1 MPTLDNFLL
10 QVLLTKGQACLE
22 NNSMDANNFI
32 KMMND
37 FVLEVFVENVSKAD
51 ILNEAQLKGI
61 KRYSSLSKIEL
72 ITQLWNRKRV
82 IDKTNL
88 KRIKTVNA
96 KNKANKI
103 AKPDIAQTK
112 NENRS
117 MCVVE
122 IDENVPVCTVC
133 KCAYDVFKCSAT
145 FMYCEKLRTYDSNRT
160 ENTVYDSYYNDAI
173 LVDPSVSNKHY
184 SEIESARQFIRETA
198 NNYNPMN
205 GPCKLDFHVKSVAQY
220 YPSLL
225 TDKQIEYLTPGAV
238 RLIVDQLPYIPLK
251 QHAIKEFENE
261 DRFSMCNE
269 QFETDKCSE
278 QYLYCDTKRLYYNTR
293 VRNEVYDSFYDISLP
308 VSDECSALHYIEI
321 ESKRKSIRE
330 EIVDFTRS
338 SNQIFKQIR
347 DRVFRVADYYPS
359 LMTTK
364 HEEFIRDV
372 KYPCVKLDKLKRKFT
387 VEDFQDLLVLKNV

>member
-1 MPTLDNFLL
+1 MSSVTRSQVSAIFRTEELFNFL
-10 QVLLTKGQACLE
+10 TSK
-22 NNSMDANNFI
+22 
-32 KMMND
+32 
-37 FVLEVFVENVSKAD
+37 NVSLQELLPLFDNGLLQHFLQTVSKSDLKREASQKA
-51 ILNEAQLKGI
+51 I
-61 KRYSSLSKIEL
+61 KNYSMVTKAEL
-72 ITQLWNRKRV
+72 IKKLWTHTEPVLDRS
-82 IDKTNL
+82 NL
-88 KRIKTVNA
+88 KRIKTINT
-96 KNKANKI
+96 KKQILQSEK
-103 AKPDIAQTK
+103 K
-112 NENRS
+112 NEDQS
-117 MCVVE
+117 FMCV
-122 IDENVPVCTVC
+122 DENVPVCIVC
-133 KCAYDVFKCSAT
+133 KCAYDVFKCSET

-261 DRFSMCNE
+261 DRCSLCNE

-293 VRNEVYDSFYDISLP
+293 VRNEVYDSFYDIYLP

-338 SNQIFKQIR
+338 SNQIFEKIR

-372 KYPCVKLDKLKRKFT
+372 KYACVKLEKVKRKFT
-387 VEDFQDLLVLKNV
+387 VEDFEDLLVLNNV

>member
-22 NNSMDANNFI
+22 NNSMHADNFI
-32 KMMND
+32 KMMNQL
-37 FVLEVFVENVSKAD
+37 VIEVFVENVSKTD

-261 DRFSMCNE
+261 DRCSLCNE

-338 SNQIFKQIR
+338 SNQIFKKIR

-364 HEEFIRDV
+364 HEEFIHDV
-372 KYPCVKLDKLKRKFT
+372 KYPCVKLQKLKRKFM
-387 VEDFQDLLVLKNV
+387 VEDFQDLLVLNNV